1 MRFIAIGSVLSLA
14 VAGMALA
21 QDSPAVTAHIASAR
35 SLAGPE
41 WSRAAGFFCS
51 TEEQVAAMKI
61 LPSATSGD
69 VEGQRAEP
77 MKVFDNLYFVGQ
89 KAVTTW
95 ALTTSDGIVLIDAGY
110 PDRFDD
116 TLVAGLTKVG
126 LDPRR
131 IRAALVA
138 HEHADHFGGAR
149 LLQERF
155 GTTIYMSRAAWDA
168 LEPKPGAPPAAGP
181 DAPPRRGPA
190 SVGSAMTD
198 GQPVT
203 FGDTTIIPFAI
214 PGHTA
219 GSMGFIFPVK
229 DGGRTHMAALFGGSI
244 LNPQRRFPASLF
256 QEYLKS
262 IQHFADATKRH
273 RVDVELLNHPI
284 MDGLFDRLEKLKV
297 RGPRD
302 PHPLVVGEASYQRF
316 LGVMAACA
324 QAQLAR
330 RQPS

>member
-1 MRFIAIGSVLSLA
+1 MKTAWLCTAVLLFVAA
-14 VAGMALA
+14 VPRA
-21 QDSPAVTAHIASAR
+21 QDSPAVSAQISAAR

-41 WSRAAGFFCS
+41 WAKAADFFCS

-61 LPSATSGD
+61 LPSATEGD

-77 MKVFDNLYFVGQ
+77 MKVFDNLYFIGQ

-95 ALTTSDGIVLIDAGY
+95 ALTTSEGIVLIDAGY

-116 TLVAGLTKVG
+116 TLVTGLMKVG

-131 IRAALVA
+131 IRAALIA

-155 GTTIYMSRAAWDA
+155 KTTIYMSRAAWDA
-168 LEPKPGAPPAAGP
+168 LEPKPGAPPASGA
-181 DAPPRRGPA
+181 DAPPRRGM
-190 SVGSAMTD
+190 VMTD
-198 GQPVT
+198 GQPLM
-203 FGDTTIIPFAI
+203 FGDTTILPVAI

-229 DGGRTHMAALFGGSI
+229 DGSRTHMAALFGGSI

-256 QEYLKS
+256 QEYLTS
-262 IQHFADATKRH
+262 IQHFADATKRQ

-284 MDGLFDRLEKLKV
+284 MDGLFERLEKLKA
-297 RGPRD
+297 RRPGD

-316 LGVMAACA
+316 LGVMAACT
-324 QAQLAR
+324 QAQLGR
-330 RQPS
+330 KSG

>member
-1 MRFIAIGSVLSLA
+1 MKTITRVIPVAVLSVV
-14 VAGMALA
+14 VAAGAGA
-21 QDSPAVTAHIASAR
+21 QDAPAVTAHIKTAQ
-35 SLAGPE
+35 SLAGTE
-41 WSRAAGFFCS
+41 WRRAADFFCS
-51 TEEQVAAMKI
+51 TEEQVAAMQI

-95 ALTTSDGIVLIDAGY
+95 ALTTSAGIVLIDAGY
-110 PDRFDD
+110 PERFDD
-116 TLVAGLTKVG
+116 TLVAGLRKVG

-131 IRAALVA
+131 ITAALIA

-155 GTTIYMSRAAWDA
+155 GTTIYMSRAGWDA
-168 LEPKPGAPPAAGP
+168 LEPKPGAAPAVGAG
-181 DAPPRRGPA
+181 APPRRGM
-190 SVGSAMTD
+190 VMTD
-198 GQPVT
+198 GQPLM
-203 FGDTTIIPFAI
+203 FGDTLVVPVAI

-219 GSMGFIFPVK
+219 GSMGFIFAVK

-256 QEYLKS
+256 EEYLQS
-262 IQHFADATKRH
+262 IQHFAEATTRQ

-284 MDGLFDRLEKLKV
+284 MDGLFDRLARLTARKPGE
-297 RGPRD
+297 
-302 PHPLVVGEASYQRF
+302 PHPLVVGEESYQRF
-316 LGVMAACA
+316 LGVMAACT

-330 RQPS
+330 KQ

>member
-1 MRFIAIGSVLSLA
+1 MKTIILVIPVALVSL
-14 VAGMALA
+14 GMAKSA
-21 QDSPAVTAHIASAR
+21 AGQDSSAVTAHIKTAQ
-35 SLAGPE
+35 SLAGTE
-41 WSRAAGFFCS
+41 WRRAADFFCS

-110 PDRFDD
+110 PERFDD
-116 TLVAGLTKVG
+116 TLVAGLTKLG

-131 IRAALVA
+131 IRATLVA

-155 GTTIYMSRAAWDA
+155 GTTIYMSRAGWDA
-168 LEPKPGAPPAAGP
+168 LEPKPGAPAAGQ
-181 DAPPRRGPA
+181 DAPPKRGMVMA
-190 SVGSAMTD
+190 E
-198 GQPVT
+198 GQALT
-203 FGDTTIIPFAI
+203 FGDTSIIPVAI

-229 DGGRTHMAALFGGSI
+229 DGARTHMAALFGGSI

-256 QEYLKS
+256 QEYVKS
-262 IQHFADATKRH
+262 IQHFGDVTKRN

-284 MDGLFDRLEKLKV
+284 MDGLFERLERLKV
-297 RGPRD
+297 RKPGE
-302 PHPLVVGEASYQRF
+302 PHPLVVGEAGYQRF

-330 RQPS
+330 KP

>member
-1 MRFIAIGSVLSLA
+1 MMKTAWLCTAAVLLLA
-14 VAGMALA
+14 AVPRA
-21 QDSPAVTAHIASAR
+21 QDSPAVSAQISAAR

-41 WSRAAGFFCS
+41 WAKAADFFCS

-61 LPSATSGD
+61 LPSATEGD
-69 VEGQRAEP
+69 LEGQRAEP

-95 ALTTSDGIVLIDAGY
+95 ALTTSEGLILIDAGY

-116 TLVAGLTKVG
+116 TLVTGLMKVG

-131 IRAALVA
+131 IRAALIA

-155 GTTIYMSRAAWDA
+155 KTTIYMSRAAWDA
-168 LEPKPGAPPAAGP
+168 LEPKPGAPPAAGA
-181 DAPPRRGPA
+181 DAPPRRGM
-190 SVGSAMTD
+190 VMTD
-198 GQPVT
+198 GQPLM
-203 FGDTTIIPFAI
+203 FGDTTILPVAI

-229 DGGRTHMAALFGGSI
+229 DGTRTHMAALFGGSI

-256 QEYLKS
+256 QEYVSS
-262 IQHFADATKRH
+262 IQHFAEATTRQ

-284 MDGLFDRLEKLKV
+284 MDGLFERLDRLKARKPGE
-297 RGPRD
+297 

-316 LGVMAACA
+316 LGVMAACT

-330 RQPS
+330 KQ